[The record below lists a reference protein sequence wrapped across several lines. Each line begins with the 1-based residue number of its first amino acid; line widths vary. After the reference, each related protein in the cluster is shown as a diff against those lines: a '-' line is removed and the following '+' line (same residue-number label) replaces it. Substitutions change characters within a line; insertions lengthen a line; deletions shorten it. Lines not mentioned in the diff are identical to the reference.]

1 MHYVPQGF
9 WPRIITRLLD
19 DERLGDALSKLLLLS
34 KANESAEIK
43 TAEEDGAAFRIDAI
57 AMALAKAL
65 NSGRVFNLVQQRNS
79 VRRLE
84 MFYILKSDF

>member
-1 MHYVPQGF
+1 MHYLPQGF

-34 KANESAEIK
+34 KANESAEMK
-43 TAEEDGAAFRIDAI
+43 TAGEDGATFRIDSI

-65 NSGRVFNLVQQRNS
+65 NSGRVFNLAQQRNS
-79 VRRLE
+79 MRRLE
-84 MFYILKSDF
+84 MPSNL